1 MSDHIDV
8 NEIGKRE
15 GQRIESVPTMTITR
29 IELVK
34 ACSKVVAEG
43 VATREIIAQ
52 QPLFSLLFAGFCAE
66 LVNELFPEKE
76 DE

>member
-15 GQRIESVPTMTITR
+15 GQRIETVPTVTITR

-34 ACSKVVAEG
+34 ACAKVVAEG
-43 VATREIIAQ
+43 ASTREIIAQ
-52 QPLFSLLFAGFCAE
+52 QPLFTLLFSGFCAE

>member
-15 GQRIESVPTMTITR
+15 GQRIESVPTVTITKS
-29 IELVK
+29 ELMK
-34 ACSKVVAEG
+34 ACAKVMAEG
-43 VATREIIAQ
+43 ESTREIVVK

-66 LVNELFPEKE
+66 LANELFPEKE